1 MLKVIAFTMV
11 VPVAL
16 VTVICAAI
24 SFFAL
29 CLLAFGELARS
40 SALIGTV
47 VPRRAL
53 ARSLLDISLAIGC
66 LKEASSEAMT

>member
-24 SFFAL
+24 SFRL
-29 CLLAFGELARS
+29 MPSGLWRIGPVI
-40 SALIGTV
+40 ALIGTV

-53 ARSLLDISLAIGC
+53 ARSVLDISLAIGC
-66 LKEASSEAMT
+66 LKEASSQAMT